1 MWDVLLSLPGEAG
14 ASGQAIVEKLLGE
27 QGIVVAIEMDL
38 EATAWMGDHPAG
50 GRVIPV
56 VGDAS
61 EEAGPLSGWVNNATV
76 FRDVSLHSAP
86 TREVLDLVTLNL
98 CCAVVGC
105 VVVGCAV
112 VGCAT
117 AVRRFLGAG
126 KGGASVSVSSH
137 QTQRA
142 VPGALPYVTVKA
154 AT

>member
-14 ASGQAIVEKLLGE
+14 ASGQATVEKLLGE

-38 EATAWMGDHPAG
+38 EATAWMGDHSAG

-98 CCAVVGC
+98 
-105 VVVGCAV
+105 GCAV

-117 AVRRFLGAG
+117 AVRRFLAAG
-126 KGGASVSVSSH
+126 KCGASVSVSSH